1 MARGNKGSRMNLG
14 QELRSLLWNGTFR
27 AAPAARAMAVGAAVL
42 LIAGCAVDQ
51 KKEVATYRRVLDGQH
66 PAPEI
71 EIQPG
76 QPLSLETA
84 LLLANRSS
92 EQLASSGE
100 DYLQALIDKE
110 RAVSLFLP
118 TISLAPTYTWVDK
131 SPGSGRRV
139 TGSTPITG
147 AYNLFN
153 GFQDLS
159 NFKRA
164 GYTAQQRRAA
174 LLDLQQNVLLNVA
187 QTYYQILSAE
197 RSVEVLKNSV
207 SVQNERLR
215 DMQGRQFAGVARPLD
230 VAQTAAQAAATRVE
244 LIQSE
249 NNVRTGRALL
259 AFLVSAPVQ
268 DSPLA
273 DRIDVPAKLPPVAQ
287 LVEDAQVTRQDVRAS
302 EAQIEAARQNVQAA
316 IGQYYPSVTLDL
328 NYILSRTI
336 STTGFIPSLYHWN
349 AILDVNLPIFTG
361 GAINANV
368 RTAWSQLRQAWLTER
383 ATRRQAAEQVQVAYE
398 NIEDSRRRIVELHVE
413 VEAAQEAL
421 RQAENA
427 YAAGLGTNLDRLTAQ
442 DQLLTA
448 QLSLVGEEFNFKV
461 FYLDL
466 LREQGRMPLPESAV
480 PLTTQPTSRPA
491 APETITPGPVRTTR

>member
-14 QELRSLLWNGTFR
+14 QELLSVLWNGTFR
-27 AAPAARAMAVGAAVL
+27 AAPAARAMALVATVL
-42 LIAGCAVDQ
+42 LISGCAVDQ
-51 KKEVATYRRVLDGQH
+51 KKEVATYRHVLDGQH

-76 QPLSLETA
+76 EPLSLETA

-131 SPGSGRRV
+131 APGNGRRI
-139 TGSTPITG
+139 TGQTPITG

-164 GYTAQQRRAA
+164 GYTADQRRAA

-268 DSPLA
+268 DSPVA
-273 DRIDVPAKLPPVAQ
+273 DRIDVPAKLPPVAM
-287 LVEDAQVTRQDVRAS
+287 LVEDAQITRQDVRAS
-302 EAQIEAARQNVQAA
+302 EGQIEAARQNVQQA
-316 IGQYYPSVTLDL
+316 IGQYYPSVTLDV
-328 NYILSRTI
+328 NYLLSRTI

-398 NIEDSRRRIVELHVE
+398 NLEDSRRRIVELHVE

-466 LREQGRMPLPESAV
+466 LREQGRMPLPDSAV